1 MTNLSVK
8 KLHDDLDYW
17 IHIGIGDDI
26 VKLPAQRIEYQA
38 LVKDRRFLNE
48 PSEVAR
54 LVLKDLAL
62 ELRQPWFLR
71 PTFWRLLWLK
81 ITRQIK

>member
-38 LVKDRRFLNE
+38 LVKDCIKTD
-48 PSEVAR
+48 PQEVAR
-54 LVLKDLAL
+54 SVLKDLAL